1 MSDDEATM
9 NDFTVGQRVELHPGT
24 DRWMMGDR
32 FGQVTKVDAT
42 KGIVRVKLDVSK
54 KSLNFLPRNIL
65 KKKV

>member
-1 MSDDEATM
+1 MT
-9 NDFTVGQRVELHPGT
+9 
-24 DRWMMGDR
+24 MGDR